1 MSLARYLKQ
10 ITDPQ
15 ISFGVKQSRPRTLN
29 DAVAATL
36 ELESFKSN
44 KACSHKVMQV
54 EQQAKL
60 DESEAT
66 VGAIGPPS
74 SDHQSTDELLR
85 DILQRLEHLESRIT

>member
-1 MSLARYLKQ
+1 MSLTRYLKQ

-66 VGAIGPPS
+66 VDATGPPS
-74 SDHQSTDELLR
+74 SDQSTDELLR